1 MNQKLLD
8 VNCIPT
14 PVELAVKLR
23 DFLKTRASDG
33 AMFLQQLHYWTIK
46 EQGRLIDGTRW
57 IYNTYAQWLQ
67 QFPWWE
73 EWDFRVI
80 TRVLREL
87 GLIVFKQ
94 LNDHGRDRT
103 GYYALNYDH
112 DWLRPPIELE
122 ATSSSQVAASPLLQN
137 SSDGAENSSPVHPRT
152 VLGYESDTT
161 PETTPETQTVVVEVE
176 EKAEEVCRPL
186 VNKLDEPTD
195 LEPTREQLDE
205 AITEISAVSPDIRPN
220 PTVRKM
226 MLKYWANLPAAV
238 LRLKKAVR
246 ENWRCNLTGV
256 FVNALKEPPAP
267 PAPPAK
273 EYPHPTLKQL
283 NELGTLG
290 RLVHTTLDEPGYP
303 EVLAVDTG
311 REVLPWWTALGVT

>member
-46 EQGRLIDGTRW
+46 EQGRLIDGARW

-67 QFPWWE
+67 QFPWWQ

-80 TRVLREL
+80 TRVLREQ

-103 GYYALNYDH
+103 GFYALNYDH
-112 DWLRPPIELE
+112 DWLK
-122 ATSSSQVAASPLLQN
+122 PLLQN
-137 SSDGAENSSPVHPRT
+137 SSDGTENLSPVHPRT
-152 VLGYESDTT
+152 VLGYIESETT
-161 PETTPETQTVVVEVE
+161 SEKTPETQTVVVEKE

-195 LEPTREQLDE
+195 LEPTNEQLNE
-205 AITEISAVSPDIRPN
+205 AFIEISAVSPDVKLN
-220 PTVRKM
+220 PTVRK
-226 MLKYWANLPAAV
+226 LLLQYWANLPAA
-238 LRLKKAVR
+238 LERLKKAVR

-256 FVNALKEPPAP
+256 FVNALKEPPEQLP
-267 PAPPAK
+267 PSPK
-273 EYPHPTLKQL
+273 REYPRPTLEQL
-283 NELGTLG
+283 NELGMLG
-290 RLVHTTLDEPGYP
+290 QLVHTTLDEPGYP
-303 EVLAVDTG
+303 QVVAVDTG
-311 REVLPWWTALGVT
+311 STVVAWWQALNLDNLIQEDCLSA